1 MTIIRNAKFRILPPQ
16 PASPVSTGERA
27 KAHKTARYRGG
38 ISWIALGLRVANW
51 ATEAP
56 FRPLVSEADFWCL
69 VFLIGKLR
77 RSLFGGAGEQKA
89 KVA

>member
-1 MTIIRNAKFRILPPQ
+1 MRWSSDHRVFSECPFL
-16 PASPVSTGERA
+16 SVLGEIP
-27 KAHKTARYRGG
+27 RYRG

-56 FRPLVSEADFWCL
+56 FRPLVSEA
-69 VFLIGKLR
+69 GKLR